1 LHKPLLMVDIDG
13 VLSLFGFPVHDP
25 PEGSWH
31 SIDGI
36 PHFLSATAARNLLAL
51 VSLFE
56 LVWCSGWEEKA
67 DEYLPHLL
75 GLPRGLPHLSFE
87 RGAAPGRSLHGHWKL
102 AAIDAYAGARAL
114 AWVDDCL
121 DEACHSWAGARE
133 APTLLVQTTPAR
145 GLTEQEAAQLRAWS
159 DELRGPPPDLYSST
173 TSGTSSSASSSTNPG
188 SDSPAP
194 IRSSEAR
201 SASNS
206 CP

>member
-1 LHKPLLMVDIDG
+1 MAPPGDAEAKPGENPLLLVDIDG

-67 DEYLPHLL
+67 DEYLPSLL

-87 RGAAPGRSLHGHWKL
+87 RGAVAGQSLHGHWKL

-114 AWVDDCL
+114 AWIDDCL
-121 DEACHSWAGARE
+121 DEACHNWARARQ
-133 APTLLVQTTPAR
+133 APTLLVQTTPAQ
-145 GLTEQEAAQLRAWS
+145 GLTERESSRLRAWV
-159 DELRGPPPDLYSST
+159 R
-173 TSGTSSSASSSTNPG
+173 
-188 SDSPAP
+188 
-194 IRSSEAR
+194 
-201 SASNS
+201 
-206 CP
+206 

>member
-1 LHKPLLMVDIDG
+1 LQKPLLMVDIDG
-13 VLSLFGFPVHDP
+13 VLSLFGFPAHDP

-75 GLPRGLPHLSFE
+75 GLPRGLAHLSFD
-87 RGAAPGRSLHGHWKL
+87 RGAGTTIANGSSGAAAGSLHGHWKL
-102 AAIDAYAGARAL
+102 AAIDAYAGARPL

-121 DEACHSWAGARE
+121 DDACHVWAGARQ

-145 GLTEQEAAQLRAWS
+145 GLTEREAAQLRAWL
-159 DELRGPPPDLYSST
+159 D
-173 TSGTSSSASSSTNPG
+173 
-188 SDSPAP
+188 
-194 IRSSEAR
+194 
-201 SASNS
+201 
-206 CP
+206 